1 MALVCVSNCD
11 VGTFPFVDDIGDE
24 YHYLFTCERKL
35 YLKPYFYVK
44 PNISMYR
51 ELSTSTNEV
60 TLTKLSKFVA
70 IIMEQISVY
79 IVFPND

>member
-1 MALVCVSNCD
+1 
-11 VGTFPFVDDIGDE
+11 
-24 YHYLFTCERKL
+24 
-35 YLKPYFYVK
+35 
-44 PNISMYR
+44 MYR

-79 IVFPND
+79 IVFPNDWNKLCSNLYED